1 MIRAAAISTAL
12 LIALVLALPGTASPG
27 GASAAA
33 ALSASGAREALEAAR
48 QQQRNAR
55 ARAERLE
62 QRASRL
68 QESAGKAQSEAAALA
83 ARVQQSEAAI
93 AASEA
98 ELALL
103 NIQKQNLDRQL
114 SRKREPLMRLTAALQ
129 TMARRPLALAALQ
142 PGSLEDLVH
151 TRAALSAAIP
161 IVKERTSGLRS
172 ELDLARDVETR
183 QLQTLES
190 LRAAESSLDSRRRN
204 MLALAEKERLQ
215 AQRAAGGASRE
226 AERALFLAEEAR
238 DLDSLV
244 GDLEAAAAMRSRLAV
259 LPGPVLRPGS
269 APASSSSPIAA
280 DIPRPSPSSTA
291 APDRYILP
299 VGGRVVTGF
308 GDPDASGERSS
319 GLVMTAR
326 PRAQVVAPGEGR
338 VVFAGP
344 YRGFGAIAI
353 IEHANGWT
361 SLITGMSLVSVAVG
375 QPVTAGSP
383 LGQAGPAGSQ
393 VALEVRRDGEPVN
406 PLDLLS

>member
-27 GASAAA
+27 GASASV
-33 ALSASGAREALEAAR
+33 ALGASGAREALEAAR

-103 NIQKQNLDRQL
+103 TIQKQNLDRQL

-190 LRAAESSLDSRRRN
+190 LRAAEASLDSRRRN

-244 GDLEAAAAMRSRLAV
+244 GDLEAAAAMRSRLAA
-259 LPGPVLRPGS
+259 LPGPILRPGS
-269 APASSSSPIAA
+269 APAATSPIAA
-280 DIPRPSPSSTA
+280 ATPRPLPSSTA

-308 GDPDASGERSS
+308 GDPDVSGERSS
-319 GLVMTAR
+319 GLAMAAR

-361 SLITGMSLVSVAVG
+361 SLITGMSRVSVAVG
-375 QPVTAGSP
+375 QAVTAGSP

-406 PLDLLS
+406 PLDLLR

>member
-33 ALSASGAREALEAAR
+33 ALGASGAREALEAAR

-103 NIQKQNLDRQL
+103 TIQKQNLDRQL

-190 LRAAESSLDSRRRN
+190 LRAAEASLDSRRRN

-244 GDLEAAAAMRSRLAV
+244 GDLEAAAAMRSRLAA

-269 APASSSSPIAA
+269 APASTPIAA
-280 DIPRPSPSSTA
+280 ATPRPLPSSTA

-319 GLVMTAR
+319 GLAMAAR

-361 SLITGMSLVSVAVG
+361 SLVTGMSRVSVAVG
-375 QPVTAGSP
+375 QSVTAGSP

-406 PLDLLS
+406 PLDLLR

>member
-33 ALSASGAREALEAAR
+33 ALGASGAREALEAAR

-190 LRAAESSLDSRRRN
+190 LRAAEASLDSRRRN

-244 GDLEAAAAMRSRLAV
+244 GDLEAAAAMRSRLAA

-269 APASSSSPIAA
+269 APASSPIAA
-280 DIPRPSPSSTA
+280 ATPRPLPSSTA
-291 APDRYILP
+291 APERYILP
-299 VGGRVVTGF
+299 VGGRGVTGF

-319 GLVMTAR
+319 GLAMAAR

-361 SLITGMSLVSVAVG
+361 SLITGMSRVSVAVG
-375 QPVTAGSP
+375 QSVTAGSP

-406 PLDLLS
+406 PLDLLR

>member
-33 ALSASGAREALEAAR
+33 ALGASGAREALEAAR

-62 QRASRL
+62 QRANRL

-172 ELDLARDVETR
+172 ELDLARDVEMR

-244 GDLEAAAAMRSRLAV
+244 GDLEAAAAMRSRLAA

-269 APASSSSPIAA
+269 APASSPIAA
-280 DIPRPSPSSTA
+280 ATPRPLPRSTA

-319 GLVMTAR
+319 GLAMAAR

-361 SLITGMSLVSVAVG
+361 SLITGMSRVSVAVG
-375 QPVTAGSP
+375 QSVTAGSP

-406 PLDLLS
+406 PLDLLR

>member
-33 ALSASGAREALEAAR
+33 ALGASGAREALEAAR

-103 NIQKQNLDRQL
+103 TIQKQNLDRQL

-190 LRAAESSLDSRRRN
+190 LRAAEASLDSRRRN

-244 GDLEAAAAMRSRLAV
+244 GDLEAAAAMRSRLAA

-269 APASSSSPIAA
+269 APASTPIAA
-280 DIPRPSPSSTA
+280 ATPRPLPSSTA

-319 GLVMTAR
+319 GLAMAAR

-361 SLITGMSLVSVAVG
+361 SLITGMSRVSVAVG

-406 PLDLLS
+406 PLDLLR

>member
-33 ALSASGAREALEAAR
+33 ALGASGAREALEAAR

-55 ARAERLE
+55 SRAERLE

-103 NIQKQNLDRQL
+103 TIQKQNLDRQL

-190 LRAAESSLDSRRRN
+190 LRAAEASLDSRRRN

-244 GDLEAAAAMRSRLAV
+244 GDLEAAAAMRSRLAA

-269 APASSSSPIAA
+269 APASSPIAA
-280 DIPRPSPSSTA
+280 ATPRPLPSSTA

-319 GLVMTAR
+319 GLAMAAR

-361 SLITGMSLVSVAVG
+361 SLITGMSRVSVAVG
-375 QPVTAGSP
+375 QSVTAGSP

-406 PLDLLS
+406 PLDLLR

>member
-33 ALSASGAREALEAAR
+33 ALGASGAREALEAAR

-62 QRASRL
+62 QRASSL
-68 QESAGKAQSEAAALA
+68 QESASKAQSEAAALA

-103 NIQKQNLDRQL
+103 TIQKQNLDRQL

-172 ELDLARDVETR
+172 ELDLARDVEMR

-190 LRAAESSLDSRRRN
+190 LRAAEASLDSRRRN

-244 GDLEAAAAMRSRLAV
+244 GDLEAAAAMRSRLAA

-269 APASSSSPIAA
+269 APASSPIAA
-280 DIPRPSPSSTA
+280 ATPRPLPSSTA

-319 GLVMTAR
+319 GLAMAAR

-361 SLITGMSLVSVAVG
+361 SLVTGMSRVSVAVG
-375 QPVTAGSP
+375 QSVTAGSP

-406 PLDLLS
+406 PLDLLR

>member
-33 ALSASGAREALEAAR
+33 ALGASGAREALEAAR

-62 QRASRL
+62 QRASSL

-103 NIQKQNLDRQL
+103 TIQKQNLDRQL

-190 LRAAESSLDSRRRN
+190 LRAAEASLDSRRRN

-244 GDLEAAAAMRSRLAV
+244 GDLEAAAAMRSRLAA

-269 APASSSSPIAA
+269 APASSPIAA
-280 DIPRPSPSSTA
+280 ATPRPLPSSTA

-319 GLVMTAR
+319 GLAMAAR

-361 SLITGMSLVSVAVG
+361 SLITGMSRVSVAVG
-375 QPVTAGSP
+375 QAVTAGSP

-406 PLDLLS
+406 PLDLLR

>member
-1 MIRAAAISTAL
+1 MIRAAVISTAL
-12 LIALVLALPGTASPG
+12 LIALVLALPGIASPG

-33 ALSASGAREALEAAR
+33 ALGASGAREALEAAR

-103 NIQKQNLDRQL
+103 TIQKQNLDRQL

-190 LRAAESSLDSRRRN
+190 LRAAEASLDSRRRN

-244 GDLEAAAAMRSRLAV
+244 GDLEAAAAMRSRLAA

-269 APASSSSPIAA
+269 APASTPIAA
-280 DIPRPSPSSTA
+280 ATPRPLPSSTA

-319 GLVMTAR
+319 GLAMAAR

-361 SLITGMSLVSVAVG
+361 SLITGMSRVSVAVG
-375 QPVTAGSP
+375 QSVTAGSP

>member
-33 ALSASGAREALEAAR
+33 ALGASGAREALEAAR

-62 QRASRL
+62 QRASSL
-68 QESAGKAQSEAAALA
+68 QESASKAQSEAAALA

-103 NIQKQNLDRQL
+103 TIQKQNLDRQL

-151 TRAALSAAIP
+151 TRPALSAAIP

-172 ELDLARDVETR
+172 ELDLARDVEMR

-190 LRAAESSLDSRRRN
+190 LRAAEASLDSRRRN

-244 GDLEAAAAMRSRLAV
+244 GDLEAAAAMRSRLAA

-269 APASSSSPIAA
+269 APASSPIAA
-280 DIPRPSPSSTA
+280 ATPRPLPSSTA

-319 GLVMTAR
+319 GLAMAAR

-361 SLITGMSLVSVAVG
+361 SLITGMSRVSVAVG
-375 QPVTAGSP
+375 QSVTAGSP

-406 PLDLLS
+406 PLDLLR

>member
-12 LIALVLALPGTASPG
+12 LIALALALPGTASPG

-33 ALSASGAREALEAAR
+33 ALGANGARDALEAAR

-172 ELDLARDVETR
+172 ELDLARDVEMR

-190 LRAAESSLDSRRRN
+190 LRAAEASLDSRRRN

-215 AQRAAGGASRE
+215 AQRASGGASRE
-226 AERALFLAEEAR
+226 AERALYLAEEAR

-244 GDLEAAAAMRSRLAV
+244 GDLEAAAAMRSRLAA

-269 APASSSSPIAA
+269 APASSPIAA
-280 DIPRPSPSSTA
+280 ATPRPLPSSTA

-319 GLVMTAR
+319 GLAMAAR

-361 SLITGMSLVSVAVG
+361 SLITGMSRVSVAVG
-375 QPVTAGSP
+375 QAVTAGSP

-406 PLDLLS
+406 PLDLLR